1 MRRLLCIVVVMATLP
16 ASAQAAEPLAVEGGR
31 LVDGRGRAVVLHG
44 VNVVYKLA
52 PYAPDFTRA
61 DARRVR
67 GWGMNAIRLGVS
79 WRALEPERGADT
91 VVALPRLAYPR
102 GLDVRAHGVRV
113 VRRAPLTLRGA
124 GRASITIT
132 RR

>member
-1 MRRLLCIVVVMATLP
+1 
-16 ASAQAAEPLAVEGGR
+16 
-31 LVDGRGRAVVLHG
+31 
-44 VNVVYKLA
+44 
-52 PYAPDFTRA
+52 
-61 DARRVR
+61 
-67 GWGMNAIRLGVS
+67 MNAIRLGVS
-79 WRALEPERGADT
+79 WRALEPARGSIDTAYVARVRVLARAYPTRIAGRGARWSYRATDGHFSLRWTAVRGADT

-102 GLDVRAHGVRV
+102 GFVVRAHGVRV